1 MVVANYKESNYK
13 ESKIELVYIIAISA
27 ALIAHVFNKI
37 EVGAGLKLFHIPT
50 IIAFLLSLYI
60 SNKRDIFFK
69 CILAISAITLLSSC
83 LSGYDKSI
91 NDAFTYIIV
100 GIGCIGLRYC
110 YDERFIYVVNTLI
123 PIAVYELFKLYGTD
137 AFFRFSGYYNDPN
150 YLCTTLIVF
159 LYLIII
165 LIKSVKNKIVIW
177 GAIFEMVLILY
188 LITTTV
194 SRAGLI
200 CSIILLL
207 GSFIDVLKN
216 HKIYAIISII
226 VLFFVLKNSMG
237 IFDTLLTSLEQ
248 RADHGDSM
256 DSASTYR
263 VQISMNGLNHL
274 LTHPYLLFTGVG
286 IGATAHS
293 TMIPDFVNHGI
304 MEGDHNT
311 WTSFL
316 TEQGV
321 ISFSLFAFMVLKTF
335 TAIRRYKTE
344 FRIVNFITFV
354 SIVAFSFSIMQKTYL
369 PFWVLFFIL
378 SKTDYEST
386 SHIRLWRK

>member
-1 MVVANYKESNYK
+1 MVFANYKN
-13 ESKIELVYIIAISA
+13 SKIELVYLIAISIT
-27 ALIAHVFNKI
+27 LIAHVFNKI
-37 EVGAGLKLFHIPT
+37 EVGLGLKLFHIPA
-50 IIAFLLSLYI
+50 IIAFFFSIYI
-60 SNKRDIFFK
+60 SNKRDRFFK
-69 CILAISAITLLSSC
+69 CILVISIVTLLSSC

-91 NDAFTYIIV
+91 NDALTYIIV
-100 GIGCIGLRYC
+100 GVGCLGLRYC
-110 YDERFIYVVNTLI
+110 YDERFIYIVNALI
-123 PIAVYELFKLYGTD
+123 PIAVYELLKLYGTD
-137 AFFRFSGYYNDPN
+137 VFFRFSGYYNDPN

-165 LIKSVKNKIVIW
+165 LIKSVKNKIIIG
-177 GAIFEMVLILY
+177 GAIFEMVLILF

-200 CSIILLL
+200 CSIILLC
-207 GSFIDVLKN
+207 GSFIDVLKK
-216 HKIYAIISII
+216 HKIFAIVSLF
-226 VLFFVLKNSMG
+226 VLFFAWENSKD
-237 IFDTLLTSLEQ
+237 IFNTLLASLEQ
-248 RADHGDSM
+248 RADHGDTM

-263 VQISMNGLNHL
+263 VLISMNGINHL

-311 WTSFL
+311 WTSFI
-316 TEQGV
+316 TEQGL
-321 ISFSLFAFMVLKTF
+321 ISFWLFAFMVLKTF
-335 TAIRRYKTE
+335 TAIRKHKTE
-344 FRIVNFITFV
+344 YRMINLITFV

-386 SHIRLWRK
+386 SHLRLWRK